1 MDVLYNSLEVLKI
14 LPAVNNV
21 RAREILYHLL
31 VYLFNSGNIKDMAG
45 FVEASE
51 QLPDSTRNEIM
62 SLAAKFEARGKAE
75 GKTEVAI
82 NMLKEGADPA
92 FVAKVTTLS
101 TEEIKRLQASLKG
114 EH

>member
-75 GKTEVAI
+75 VAI